1 METNSKDHSII
12 ETVLR
17 RRKRSSRL
25 SELARELG
33 REVMC
38 QRPLDA
44 IAFEVSNE
52 LSGGDLVES
61 KKYPVAMDNPIVDA
75 SVEVEV
81 AVTAKAKEE
90 SMADIIENEI
100 DEGVIG
106 DLGVAES
113 SYGMLDELI
122 PQLDFNAIPFTQPNR
137 VLAKS
142 RQGGQAIAST
152 EASGERA
159 NENRSSSCRKK
170 NPVTLLDS
178 YFKGL

>member
-17 RRKRSSRL
+17 RRKRSYRL

-106 DLGVAES
+106 DLGVAQS

-122 PQLDFNAIPFTQPNR
+122 PQLD
-137 VLAKS
+137 LYY
-142 RQGGQAIAST
+142 
-152 EASGERA
+152 A
-159 NENRSSSCRKK
+159 NGHH
-170 NPVTLLDS
+170 L
-178 YFKGL
+178 F

>member
-61 KKYPVAMDNPIVDA
+61 KKYPVAMDNPIVEA
-75 SVEVEV
+75 SVEV
-81 AVTAKAKEE
+81 
-90 SMADIIENEI
+90 
-100 DEGVIG
+100 
-106 DLGVAES
+106 
-113 SYGMLDELI
+113 
-122 PQLDFNAIPFTQPNR
+122 
-137 VLAKS
+137 
-142 RQGGQAIAST
+142 
-152 EASGERA
+152 
-159 NENRSSSCRKK
+159 C
-170 NPVTLLDS
+170 LLYTSPSPRDR
-178 YFKGL
+178 G